1 MVWVDLGSDEKFA
14 TGSSKA
20 KTTYCPLTL
29 VVVQWALWW
38 DAVAAGAAQLATIV
52 RKV

>member
-1 MVWVDLGSDEKFA
+1 MMWRDLGSGEKLS

-29 VVVQWALWW
+29 VVVQWALRW
-38 DAVAAGAAQLATIV
+38 DADAAVASQLATIV